1 MTTHAQPQ
9 PKSTPIPNQPN
20 VPPYYYEDE
29 ISLIDLWLVLVRRK
43 KLLIVTFATITVIG
57 LVMAL
62 VTPKKYNYST
72 SIELG
77 SRVIQDKVQ
86 PIESPETLLAKIQES
101 YIPFVQQ
108 QYRNE
113 NPDNNAVYKISA
125 RVPKGSQIIVVES
138 QGGEENGAVYK
149 DLQQKVINQV
159 QSDHKRI
166 LEVIRKELEISRNDA
181 VNKLEELKDTV
192 KLLIARE
199 KRLTEIA
206 ELIKRQIEEA
216 KADLAIAEKNRQR
229 SVKEATNEAK
239 AMTLLML
246 DNEVQQQRLRL
257 AKLEERLIVE
267 IAEGQDKLASDIITN
282 ERLQEAQKDQIKRVE
297 IQLANLVETR
307 ALVPPMQS
315 MEPTGVAKRV
325 ILAIAMVL
333 GFVLALMAVFIAEFL
348 QKAKEQMAQ
357 DVSSGS
363 ESSV

>member
-1 MTTHAQPQ
+1 MTIQSNPN
-9 PKSTPIPNQPN
+9 PNQQSM
-20 VPPYYYEDE
+20 PPYYYEDE

-43 KLLIVTFATITVIG
+43 KLLIITFAAVVIIG
-57 LVMAL
+57 LVLAL
-62 VTPKKYNYST
+62 ITPKKYSYST
-72 SIELG
+72 SIEIG

-113 NPDNNAVYKISA
+113 KSDNDALHRITA
-125 RVPKGSQIIVVES
+125 RIPKGSQIIVLES
-138 QGGEENGAVYK
+138 NGGAERGDAYK
-149 DLQQKVINQV
+149 ELQQRVINEV

-166 LEVIRKELEISRNDA
+166 LEVIRKELEIARNKAMD
-181 VNKLEELKDTV
+181 KLEELKDTV
-192 KLLIARE
+192 KLLEARE
-199 KRLTEIA
+199 KRLTDIA
-206 ELIKRQIEEA
+206 VLIKRQIEEA

-246 DNEVQQQRLRL
+246 DNEVQQQRQRL
-257 AKLEERLIVE
+257 ATLEERLIIEV
-267 IAEGQDKLASDIITN
+267 AEGQDKLANEIATN
-282 ERLQEAQKDQIKRVE
+282 VRLQEAQQEEISRVE

-315 MEPTGVAKRV
+315 MEPTGLAKRV

-333 GFVLALMAVFIAEFL
+333 GFVLALMAAFIAEFL
-348 QKAKEQMAQ
+348 QKAKEQIAQ
-357 DVSSGS
+357 DESSGS
-363 ESSV
+363 EASV